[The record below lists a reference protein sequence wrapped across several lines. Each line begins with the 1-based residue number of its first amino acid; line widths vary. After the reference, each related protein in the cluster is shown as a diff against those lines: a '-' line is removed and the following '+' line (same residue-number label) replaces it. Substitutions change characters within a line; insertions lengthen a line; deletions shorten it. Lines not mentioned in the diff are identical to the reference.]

1 MNNNGTPC
9 ADFEARFCCPKQP
22 FDATTAET
30 VSVSTNAYESMFLPT
45 YDTTTSVF
53 TNRQFE
59 PTVSVEEYFST
70 SLDVTTENYV
80 MKRWSFEDF
89 GLSEPQS
96 LEELRNFC
104 KI

>member
-1 MNNNGTPC
+1 MNNNGIPC
-9 ADFEARFCCPKQP
+9 ADFEARFCCPKQE
-22 FDATTAET
+22 FDATTEYANYGET
-30 VSVSTNAYESMFLPT
+30 VSVSTNT

-53 TNRQFE
+53 TTRQFE

-70 SLDVTTENYV
+70 SLDVTTENNILE
-80 MKRWSFEDF
+80 RWSFEDF

-96 LEELRNFC
+96 LEELRNFR